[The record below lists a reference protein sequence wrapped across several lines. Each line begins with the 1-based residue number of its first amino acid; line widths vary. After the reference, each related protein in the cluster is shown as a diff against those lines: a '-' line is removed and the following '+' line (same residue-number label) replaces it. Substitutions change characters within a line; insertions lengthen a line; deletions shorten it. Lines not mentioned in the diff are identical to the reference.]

1 MATMPE
7 LITRRE
13 GATGWVIFSNPA
25 KLNAVTYEMIGALP
39 ESISRLER
47 DPQVKVIAL
56 RGDGDQAFVAGA
68 DIGQFSTIRG
78 SSSSTAT
85 YNNAMEGAYQAVS
98 GARKPT
104 LACIRG
110 ACFGVGLSLASYC
123 DLRACS
129 DNAEFSQ
136 HAPKLGLAVSYPSVR
151 RLVHLLG
158 PARAA
163 DLLFTGRRMAASE
176 ALAMGFVN
184 RVFALAELEER
195 FAALATDIAESAP
208 LSLLSSK
215 VSIRGALGEAEMRD
229 IKAAAEACHASEDY
243 AEGRKAFMEKRK
255 PAFKGR

>member
-1 MATMPE
+1 MPE
-7 LITRRE
+7 LLTRRD
-13 GATGWVIFSNPA
+13 GSVGWIIFSNPA

-39 ESISRLER
+39 EAISRLER
-47 DPQVKVIAL
+47 DPQVKVIGV
-56 RGDGDQAFVAGA
+56 RGDGDQVFVAGA

-85 YNNAMEGAYQAVS
+85 YNDAMEGAYRAVS
-98 GARKPT
+98 GSRKPT

-110 ACFGVGLSLASYC
+110 ACFGVGLSLAAYC
-123 DLRACS
+123 DLRVCS
-129 DNAEFSQ
+129 DDAEFAQ
-136 HAPKLGLAVSYPSVR
+136 HGAKLGLAVSYPSVR

-163 DLLFTGRRMAASE
+163 DFLFTARRVSASE
-176 ALAMGFVN
+176 ALAMGFVS
-184 RVFALAELEER
+184 RVFPLAELEER
-195 FAALATDIAESAP
+195 FAALATDIAENAP

-215 VSIRGALGEAEMRD
+215 LSIRGALGEAEMRD
-229 IKAAAEACHASEDY
+229 IKAAAEVCHASEDY

>member
-1 MATMPE
+1 MANMPE
-7 LITRRE
+7 LIARRE
-13 GATGWVIFSNPA
+13 GATGWIIFSNPA

-39 ESISRLER
+39 EAISRLER
-47 DPQVKVIAL
+47 DPQVKVIGM

-68 DIGQFSTIRG
+68 DIEQFRTIRG

-85 YNNAMEGAYQAVS
+85 YNDAMDGAYRAVS

-104 LACIRG
+104 VACIRG
-110 ACFGVGLSLASYC
+110 ACSGVGLSLASYC

-129 DNAEFSQ
+129 DDAQFA
-136 HAPKLGLAVSYPSVR
+136 HYAPRLGLAVSYPSVR

-163 DLLFTGRRMAASE
+163 DFLFTARRVGATE

-184 RVFALAELEER
+184 RVFPLAELEER
-195 FAALATDIAESAP
+195 FAVLVADIAEGAP

-215 VSIRGALGEAEMRD
+215 VSIRGALGEADMRD

>member
-1 MATMPE
+1 MPE
-7 LITRRE
+7 LISRRD
-13 GATGWVIFSNPA
+13 GAVGWVIFSNPA

-39 ESISRLER
+39 EAISRLER
-47 DPQVKVIAL
+47 DTQVRVIGL

-68 DIGQFSTIRG
+68 DIGQFRNIRG
-78 SSSSTAT
+78 SSASTAT
-85 YNNAMEGAYQAVS
+85 YNDAMGGAYRAVT

-123 DLRACS
+123 DMRVCS
-129 DNAEFSQ
+129 DDAEFVQ
-136 HAPKLGLAVSYPSVR
+136 HAPKLGLAVSYPSVK

-163 DLLFTGRRMAASE
+163 DFIFTGRRVGAAE
-176 ALAMGFVN
+176 ALAFGFVN
-184 RVFALAELEER
+184 RVFPLAELEER
-195 FAALATDIAESAP
+195 FAALAKEIADNAP

-215 VSIRGALGEAEMRD
+215 VSIRGVLGEAEMRD

-243 AEGRKAFMEKRK
+243 AEGRTAFMEKRK